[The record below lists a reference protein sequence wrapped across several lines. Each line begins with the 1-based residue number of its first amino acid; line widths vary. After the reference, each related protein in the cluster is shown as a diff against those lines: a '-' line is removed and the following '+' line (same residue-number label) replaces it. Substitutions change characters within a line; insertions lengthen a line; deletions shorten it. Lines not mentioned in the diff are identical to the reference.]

1 MNKIKNNI
9 LQKDYL
15 VTEEVTIKFM
25 GPEVIPVLS
34 TPALIMWLE
43 MASREAAQPLL
54 DSGEETVG
62 INVQV
67 KHLAPTP
74 LGIKVRVKTKIV
86 TVDGRRFCFTVEA
99 FDEFGKIA
107 EGSHERVRVLV
118 SKFAKSLESKVSRR
132 E

>member
-1 MNKIKNNI
+1 MSNIKINI
-9 LQKDYL
+9 LQKDYW

-25 GPEVIPVLS
+25 GSEVIPVLS

-86 TVDGRRFCFTVEA
+86 TVDGRRFCFKGEA

-107 EGSHERVRVLV
+107 EGSHERVRILV

>member
-118 SKFAKSLESKVSRR
+118 SKFAISLESKVSRR

>member
-86 TVDGRRFCFTVEA
+86 ILELLM
-99 FDEFGKIA
+99 IIQM
-107 EGSHERVRVLV
+107 LYLY
-118 SKFAKSLESKVSRR
+118 SLYQEMAV
-132 E
+132 

>member
-107 EGSHERVRVLV
+107 EGSHERVWVLV

>member
-74 LGIKVRVKTKIV
+74 LGIKVRVKTKIE

>member
-1 MNKIKNNI
+1 MSKIKNNI
-9 LQKDYL
+9 LQKDYW

-25 GPEVIPVLS
+25 GSEVIPVLS

>member
-1 MNKIKNNI
+1 MSKIKNNI
-9 LQKDYL
+9 LQKDYW

-25 GPEVIPVLS
+25 GSEVIPVLS

-74 LGIKVRVKTKIV
+74 LGIKVRVKTIIV
-86 TVDGRRFCFTVEA
+86 TVDGRRFCFKVEA

-107 EGSHERVRVLV
+107 EGSHERVRILV

>member
-1 MNKIKNNI
+1 MSKIKNNI
-9 LQKDYL
+9 LQKDYW

-25 GPEVIPVLS
+25 GSEVIPVLS

-86 TVDGRRFCFTVEA
+86 TVDGRRFCFKVEA

-107 EGSHERVRVLV
+107 EGSHERVRILV